1 MIVARLRRDPFLRS
15 GLSPRAAEIAAL
27 AEDRDVACDVAEEAV
42 PALPTRPLPQRGN
55 LPVSPYAPSTAHGPE
70 VGP

>member
-1 MIVARLRRDPFLRS
+1 MLP
-15 GLSPRAAEIAAL
+15 PRAPFFRERLSARGVTTAAAQ

-42 PALPTRPLPQRGN
+42 PALPAWPLTQRGN
-55 LPVSPYAPSTAHGPE
+55 LTVSPHAPSTAQRPQ